1 MDEQRRCST
10 ISPDSI
16 RKSCPSSVYQ
26 RRSRSTSRPFSKART
41 RTSGINPVLSS
52 RRYYRNHLTI
62 NRMKVDFNQIKTTI
76 SLPDFLLELGWKIV
90 EGSSNS
96 CPKMSNGTHTIVIK
110 RNSQNQYTYWDV
122 HSDSVRGRSIMDLMQ
137 EHLFETT
144 GKMPTLREVG
154 EILQNYIN
162 TNRITTP
169 EKSRYEVGNTSMRAD
184 ELQFYLS
191 QLQPYKGNYL
201 QKRGILK
208 ESIESRF
215 FKDTLFIR
223 EVKNKGS
230 VYRNVCIKMY
240 NENGVQAISQRN
252 ETFKGIIG
260 GKFDCL
266 ATSNHDKSRPIDILY
281 IGESFIDC
289 ISHYQLRHS
298 GSDLNLV
305 YVSTEGTFTE
315 GQMRLLRLILDKNQV
330 KELRSI
336 FDNDKQGHKYTLWLH
351 RYFHG
356 DTTDVES
363 LSNDE
368 LRNKVREL
376 KNVEL
381 SENKDWNDDLKI
393 SCGICSSTEDGQ

>member
-1 MDEQRRCST
+1 MC
-10 ISPDSI
+10 
-16 RKSCPSSVYQ
+16 
-26 RRSRSTSRPFSKART
+26 
-41 RTSGINPVLSS
+41 
-52 RRYYRNHLTI
+52 
-62 NRMKVDFNQIKTTI
+62 
-76 SLPDFLLELGWKIV
+76 
-90 EGSSNS
+90 
-96 CPKMSNGTHTIVIK
+96 
-110 RNSQNQYTYWDV
+110 
-122 HSDSVRGRSIMDLMQ
+122 
-137 EHLFETT
+137 
-144 GKMPTLREVG
+144 
-154 EILQNYIN
+154 
-162 TNRITTP
+162 
-169 EKSRYEVGNTSMRAD
+169 
-184 ELQFYLS
+184 

-215 FKDTLFIR
+215 FKDTFFIR

-298 GSDLNLV
+298 KSDLNLV

-363 LSNDE
+363 LSNNE

-376 KNVEL
+376 KNVEV

-393 SCGICSSTEDGQ
+393 SCGICASTENGQ

>member
-1 MDEQRRCST
+1 MKQPENAVLARGGGD
-10 ISPDSI
+10 
-16 RKSCPSSVYQ
+16 PSELHQ
-26 RRSRSTSRPFSKART
+26 HQPHHDT
-41 RTSGINPVLSS
+41 R
-52 RRYYRNHLTI
+52 
-62 NRMKVDFNQIKTTI
+62 
-76 SLPDFLLELGWKIV
+76 
-90 EGSSNS
+90 
-96 CPKMSNGTHTIVIK
+96 
-110 RNSQNQYTYWDV
+110 
-122 HSDSVRGRSIMDLMQ
+122 
-137 EHLFETT
+137 
-144 GKMPTLREVG
+144 
-154 EILQNYIN
+154 
-162 TNRITTP
+162 
-169 EKSRYEVGNTSMRAD
+169 KSRYEVGNTSMRAD

-215 FKDTLFIR
+215 FKDTFFIR

-298 GSDLNLV
+298 GNDLNLV

-368 LRNKVREL
+368 LRNKVRKL

>member
-154 EILQNYIN
+154 
-162 TNRITTP
+162 RSFRTTSTP
-169 EKSRYEVGNTSMRAD
+169 TASRH
-184 ELQFYLS
+184 
-191 QLQPYKGNYL
+191 PK
-201 QKRGILK
+201 KPIW
-208 ESIESRF
+208 SR
-215 FKDTLFIR
+215 
-223 EVKNKGS
+223 
-230 VYRNVCIKMY
+230 
-240 NENGVQAISQRN
+240 
-252 ETFKGIIG
+252 
-260 GKFDCL
+260 
-266 ATSNHDKSRPIDILY
+266 
-281 IGESFIDC
+281 
-289 ISHYQLRHS
+289 
-298 GSDLNLV
+298 
-305 YVSTEGTFTE
+305 
-315 GQMRLLRLILDKNQV
+315 
-330 KELRSI
+330 
-336 FDNDKQGHKYTLWLH
+336 
-351 RYFHG
+351 
-356 DTTDVES
+356 
-363 LSNDE
+363 
-368 LRNKVREL
+368 
-376 KNVEL
+376 
-381 SENKDWNDDLKI
+381 
-393 SCGICSSTEDGQ
+393 